1 MRAMKEIILDIYKKN
16 HSGKEN
22 AITRHEFIE
31 KHSWI
36 LPSRGDLG
44 LWFMTDREFRQ
55 IYSQLPIVTCDKGGF
70 YPIRKEEILEY
81 RDYLRKKAI
90 PLFERWNRVR
100 AAHPD
105 LVGNEKQLELF
116 EVGESHDR

>member
-1 MRAMKEIILDIYKKN
+1 MREEILRIYQALYQ
-16 HSGKEN
+16 GREN
-22 AITRHEFIE
+22 AITRRRFIARH
-31 KHSWI
+31 KWHPNYKQWV
-36 LPSRGDLG
+36 LPKIS
-44 LWFMTDREFRQ
+44 DRQFRQ

-116 EVGESHDR
+116 EVGESHDRG

>member
-1 MRAMKEIILDIYKKN
+1 MKEEILQLYKKY

-22 AITRHEFIE
+22 AITRYEFIE

-36 LPSRGDLG
+36 LPGRGDLG
-44 LWFMTDREFRQ
+44 LWFMTDREFRN
-55 IYSQLPIVTCDKGGF
+55 IYRTCDKGGF